1 MNEELLFYT
10 YDQNRIT
17 FQTPYQN
24 ITIVTG
30 MPPMSEDED
39 ATENNLKL
47 NTNLP
52 IESPNTGN
60 FITSNNFDSYTK
72 FQVIPGSESITQNTE
87 TRTYA
92 VTFGNSESDSH
103 SDGRQLEYEQ
113 NLSLAADKN
122 YWIFYG
128 NPNLTTNIQMA
139 LFKTD
144 VDINLDDIDFV
155 NVENGEYFIYCCIYE
170 EGNNYMRLYPTE
182 YSATPTYYLNANK
195 EWIQNVSNASNVTI
209 YTIVD
214 SKFKL
219 LPTLPEISTDLI
231 LVPNTIPITNG
242 NSSSLQTDDKRHQSI
257 MYIFS
262 RTNFSGLPADQTVLY
277 FYYFIDSS
285 HKGYTQRIAYEQGL
299 VLEQNTLYLILHGD
313 YTTTTF
319 QVAYFIPGKENFNID
334 SINFDLNDGGS
345 YYIYKCPLG
354 YDAYYL
360 TPTVNSTNS
369 PPYYIGLINNQIQ
382 TITDE
387 SSVVV
392 YKATDIGLKLL
403 PQSA

>member
-1 MNEELLFYT
+1 MNEDLLFYT
-10 YDQNRIT
+10 YDQDRIT

-24 ITIVTG
+24 ITIVSG
-30 MPPMSEDED
+30 MPPMSEDD
-39 ATENNLKL
+39 DTSNNNITL

-60 FITSNNFDSYTK
+60 FFTSNNFGSYTK

-87 TRTYA
+87 TRTYS
-92 VTFGNSESDSH
+92 VTYGNSQSESH
-103 SDGRQLEYEQ
+103 SDGSQLIYEQ
-113 NLSLAADKN
+113 NLSLTANKI

-139 LFKTD
+139 LFNTD
-144 VDINLDDIDFV
+144 TDINIDDLDFI
-155 NVENGEYFIYCCIYE
+155 NVENGEYFIYSCNNVE
-170 EGNNYMRLYPTE
+170 ENDYIRLYPNE

-195 EWIQNVSNASNVTI
+195 DWIQNVSNASNVTI
-209 YTIVD
+209 YRIID

-231 LVPNTIPITNG
+231 LVPDTIPITNG
-242 NSSSLQTDDKRHQSI
+242 NSSSIQTDDKRHLHI
-257 MYIFS
+257 LYIAS
-262 RTNFSGLPADQTVLY
+262 RTDFSGLPAEQTVLY
-277 FYYFIDSS
+277 FYYFTDSS

-299 VLEQNTLYLILHGD
+299 VLEQNTVYLILHGD

-319 QVAYFIPGKENFNID
+319 QVAYFIPGKENFDID

-345 YYIYKCPLG
+345 FYIYKCPVG

-360 TPTVNSTNS
+360 SPTTSTTTTPA
-369 PPYYIGLINNQIQ
+369 YYIGLTNDLIQ

-403 PQSA
+403 PQTS

>member
-10 YDQNRIT
+10 YGQDRIT

-30 MPPMSEDED
+30 MPPMSEDD
-39 ATENNLKL
+39 DNNENNITL

-52 IESPNTGN
+52 IESPSTGD
-60 FITSNNFDSYTK
+60 FITSNSFGSYTK

-87 TRTYA
+87 TRTYS
-92 VTFGNSESDSH
+92 VTYGNSQSESH
-103 SDGRQLEYEQ
+103 SDGSQLTYEQ
-113 NLSLAADKN
+113 NLSLTANKN

-144 VDINLDDIDFV
+144 TDINIDDLDFI
-155 NVENGEYFIYCCIYE
+155 NVENGEYFIYSCNYVE
-170 EGNNYMRLYPTE
+170 ENDYIRLYPGE

-195 EWIQNVSNASNVTI
+195 DWIQNVSNASSVTI

-214 SKFKL
+214 SKFNL
-219 LPTLPEISTDLI
+219 LPTLPAVSTDLV

-242 NSSSLQTDDKRHQSI
+242 NVSNLQTDDKRHLPI
-257 MYIFS
+257 MRLAS
-262 RTNFSGLPADQTVLY
+262 RTDFSGVPAEQTVLY
-277 FYYFIDSS
+277 FYYFTDSAN
-285 HKGYTQRIAYEQGL
+285 KGYTQRIAYEQGL
-299 VLEQNTLYLILHGD
+299 ILEQNTVYLILHGD

-319 QVAYFIPGKENFNID
+319 QIAYFIPEKEDFNID
-334 SINFDLNDGGS
+334 SINFDLTDNGS

-354 YDAYYL
+354 YSAYYL
-360 TPTVNSTNS
+360 TPTVSGTTA
-369 PPYYIGLINNQIQ
+369 PPYYFTINNSQIQ

-392 YKATDIGLKLL
+392 YKANDIGLKLL
-403 PQSA
+403 PQTA